1 MLIRAFKDSGLVPVI
16 IIVLFTGALWAGL
29 FINPPVVTGAG
40 DGNIMPLWSAILD
53 FFQGLPVLSVIFSL
67 IMTVLLIIIMVRFN
81 TSVFFINRRT
91 YLPAFIYVLLYSV
104 FPGQMVLNPALP
116 AAILIVAGLWRM
128 VESYRHDGIAYSFFD
143 AAMLISA
150 GGLFYAGAVWFILLA
165 LIGTLVLRSAD
176 IREITLTVAGALLPW
191 ILFYAV
197 WFLTGKDPGELTAV
211 IYSNLFSDVPD
222 VTWSRT
228 LIILLAVVFL
238 NFLPGIV
245 TLIPEMSSKKIKS
258 RKTFSMLVWM
268 LVISITVYFVLPSVS
283 VEMIAIGAVPTAYI
297 TANYFSFTKR
307 TRTAEILLWAMV
319 VMLVISRIWPD

>member
-1 MLIRAFKDSGLVPVI
+1 MLIRLFKDSGLLPVI
-16 IIVLFTGALWAGL
+16 IIVLFTGALWTGL
-29 FINPPVVTGAG
+29 FIHPTVVTGAG
-40 DGNIMPLWSAILD
+40 EDNIMPLWSAILD
-53 FFQGLPVLSVIFSL
+53 LFQGLPVLSVIFSL
-67 IMTVLLIIIMVRFN
+67 IMTVLLIIMMVRFN

-91 YLPAFIYVLLYSV
+91 YLPAFIYILLYSV

-116 AAILIVAGLWRM
+116 AAILILAGLWRM
-128 VESYRHDGIAYSFFD
+128 VESYRHDGIAYNFFD

-176 IREITLTVAGALLPW
+176 IREITLAVAGALFPW
-191 ILFYAV
+191 ILFYAI
-197 WFLTGKDPGELTAV
+197 WFLAGKDPGELTAL
-211 IYSNLFSDVPD
+211 IYSNLFSEAPA

-228 LIILLAVVFL
+228 LIILVAVVFL

-268 LVISITVYFVLPSVS
+268 LVISVAVYFVLPSVS
-283 VEMIAIGAVPTAYI
+283 VEMIAIGAIPTAYI

-307 TRTAEILLWAMV
+307 TRIAEILLWAMV
-319 VMLVISRIWPD
+319 VMLVISRIWPE

>member
-1 MLIRAFKDSGLVPVI
+1 MLIRLFKDSGLIPVI
-16 IIVLFTGALWAGL
+16 IIVLFTGALWTGL
-29 FINPPVVTGAG
+29 FINPPVVSGAG
-40 DGNIMPLWSAILD
+40 EDNIMPLWSAILD
-53 FFQGLPVLSVIFSL
+53 FFQGLPVLSVLFSL
-67 IMTVLLIIIMVRFN
+67 IMTVLLIIMMVRFN

-91 YLPAFIYVLLYSV
+91 YLPAFIYILLYSV

-116 AAILIVAGLWRM
+116 AAILILSGLWRM
-128 VESYRHDGIAYSFFD
+128 VESYRHDGIAYNFFD

-197 WFLTGKDPGELTAV
+197 WFLAGKDPGELTEV
-211 IYSNLFSDVPD
+211 IYSNLFNEAPTIV
-222 VTWSRT
+222 WSRT
-228 LIILLAVVFL
+228 LIILVAVVFL

-268 LVISITVYFVLPSVS
+268 LVISIAVYFVLPSVS
-283 VEMIAIGAVPTAYI
+283 LEMIAIGAIPTAYI

-307 TRTAEILLWAMV
+307 TRIAEILLWAMV
-319 VMLVISRIWPD
+319 VMLIISRIWPD